1 MRNYLISIAPDG
13 STLLQCLDQ
22 VDPIYPCL
30 IPDYMRRRKLVITE
44 VTTSLEEA
52 LDMISRDQ
60 AEQDDFFDTQRGEL
74 AFVQVAANPARP
86 TDVGRFGEFFQPSS
100 WKQVPRAGQYQQE

>member
-1 MRNYLISIAPDG
+1 MRNYLISISPDG

-22 VDPIYPCL
+22 VDPIYPCR

-44 VTTSLEEA
+44 VTVPLEEA

-60 AEQDDFFDTQRGEL
+60 AEMDDFFDHNPGEL
-74 AFVQVAANPARP
+74 AFYPVAANPDKP
-86 TDVGRFGEFFQPSS
+86 NDVGRCGDFFQTSITKPAT
-100 WKQVPRAGQYQQE
+100 QAGP